1 MGLFDKLL
9 GNNSNTPTNNGP
21 EAPAPTFETLSQSS
35 QSQGREVSLDLNK
48 PGILN
53 LQKNDFLNLSK
64 TDFDLDLV
72 AFLID
77 ESGRLTQKATNVV
90 YYGDKSSQGIHLDHD
105 NLTGAGDGDDEN
117 MFVNFNQVS
126 SDVKQIV
133 VAVVIYSGKERK
145 QNFGQVRNAYVRLVD
160 ESQRP
165 ERELVRFNLTEDGGN
180 ATAVKFAEL
189 VIISKHL
196 LVNSQKHINNL
207 M

>member
-1 MGLFDKLL
+1 MGC
-9 GNNSNTPTNNGP
+9 TNKIIW
-21 EAPAPTFETLSQSS
+21 F
-35 QSQGREVSLDLNK
+35 R
-48 PGILN
+48 
-53 LQKNDFLNLSK
+53 F
-64 TDFDLDLV
+64 DLV

-189 VIISKHL
+189 NRTDNGWTFKAVGDYFKASIGELAKAY
-196 LVNSQKHINNL
+196 Q
-207 M
+207 